1 MTLRLPK
8 INKVKLIALLSIL
21 MLSVTASTSGVVKA
35 AAPFDVNHNSPGSLY
50 FYTETSKEFALAAYG
65 CEFLTDGGMFKAGI
79 DAANSLVRFN
89 TGSINTPEKM
99 KCVETSTTLTAMQKA
114 QLIAGSK
121 NDSGGLGNM
130 ITRAN
135 MAILDQRPG
144 SGLVYAEDVINKVLL
159 PDAVYAAGA
168 SPAPYFPGSGYELLQ
183 PIQSF
188 WGWAVTLSYSFMI
201 IVILIVSLGLM
212 FRARLDGKNQVKL
225 QNAIPGIVMAM
236 VLIPLTYPISGLF
249 IDAITIGTNV
259 IHDFVFNDAG
269 PGGAVY
275 RNDGAGSQGQ
285 FDEGRGLYADD
296 WRINF
301 FNARTLVGIGS
312 LQAALENTSAC
323 SGGTDPGST
332 APDIDCNGLYVSSGV
347 FSAVDGLLGIFGSS
361 FGKLI
366 SGIIYLVFTII
377 TIWTSLRI
385 GWKLFKQLLTLV
397 LYPLIFPFIATTLA
411 IPGQGN
417 KLVMET
423 LKRLANASLH
433 FIVTYGMFLL
443 AIVFTAPSF
452 ASNMTNGIGVSSY
465 VPPLL
470 NNTFFGNLFLVTGD
484 TITDQST
491 RAVPTFLILV
501 GVIIYLLIPSTLDKL
516 TAALAPASGT
526 PKFLTDA
533 LNEVK
538 YSSDVML
545 RQAPAFGLN
554 AASRIGSNTVGRV
567 GKYVGSYRETPF
579 SDSVAD
585 QYVKGQQESIDEL
598 RKNVANRGWLGRQV
612 GKAEIAAATAAAS
625 AGANLRGKPDAFAK
639 QAGEGKADLEVE
651 IKLDFT
657 DTAGTNFSIKLDDF
671 RTKMGIGK
679 TIGNVYTPITVSG
692 AIKGSMTIKAKDGAP
707 APEGYIFIVDRG
719 GTIGK
724 MENDTM
730 VGKADI
736 KIGKTITPVQGNVG
750 RIDGMYFSGAKGAK
764 ASLDFNIDMT
774 VGSGGQM
781 VASNWTMAKDNNI
794 DVFIGKSLQDANGIK
809 KSGSFNIRITS

>member
-35 AAPFDVNHNSPGSLY
+35 ATPFDTNYSSPGSLF
-50 FYTETSKEFALAAYG
+50 FYTETSPEFAKNAYG
-65 CEFLTDGGMFKAGI
+65 CEYLTDAGI
-79 DAANSLVRFN
+79 LKSMVDAGNSLFRFN
-89 TGSINTPEKM
+89 AGSINTPEKM
-99 KCVETSTTLTAMQKA
+99 KCVETSTQISAMDKA
-114 QLIAGSK
+114 RLIAGSAT
-121 NDSGGLGNM
+121 DSGGLGNM

-135 MAILDQRPG
+135 MAILDQRPA

-159 PDAVYAAGA
+159 PDAVYAADV
-168 SPAPYFPGSGYELLQ
+168 PPYFPGSGYELLQ

-366 SGIIYLVFTII
+366 SGIIYLIFTII

-423 LKRLANASLH
+423 IKRLANASLH

-470 NNTFFGNLFLVTGD
+470 NNTFFGSLFLVAGD

-554 AASRIGSNTVGRV
+554 AASRVTSNTVGRV
-567 GKYVGSYRETPF
+567 GKFVGGYKETPF

-585 QYVKGQQESIDEL
+585 TYVKDKQKDLDDL
-598 RKNVANRGWLGRQV
+598 RNEVASRGWLGRQV

-625 AGANLRGKPDAFAK
+625 AGASYYGKSDSFAK
-639 QAGEGKADLEVE
+639 QGGEGKADLEVE

-657 DTAGTNFSIKLDDF
+657 DTAGTNFSMKLDDF

-679 TIGNVYTPITVSG
+679 TIGNVYTPITVSS

-707 APEGYIFIVDRG
+707 APEGYVFIVDRG

-736 KIGKTITPVQGNVG
+736 KLGKTITPVQGNVG

-764 ASLDFNIDMT
+764 ASLDFTIAMT
-774 VGSGGQM
+774 VGTGGQM
-781 VASNWTMAKDNNI
+781 AASNWSMVKDNNI
-794 DVFIGKSLQDANGIK
+794 DVFIGKSLQDASGIK